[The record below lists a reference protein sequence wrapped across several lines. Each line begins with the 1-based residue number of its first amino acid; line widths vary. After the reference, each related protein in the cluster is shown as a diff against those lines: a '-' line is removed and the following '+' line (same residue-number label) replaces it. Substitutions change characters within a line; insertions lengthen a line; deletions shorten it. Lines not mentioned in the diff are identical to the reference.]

1 LTVSLE
7 NERKI
12 AFLVYID
19 YELINCTISSNSMEI
34 ETRMRSNVKTLLQN
48 LRGLKFDRE
57 VKVGFVGYDEEG
69 LSKLGNMKK
78 IDIRL

>member
-1 LTVSLE
+1 
-7 NERKI
+7 
-12 AFLVYID
+12 
-19 YELINCTISSNSMEI
+19 MEI
-34 ETRMRSNVKTLLQN
+34 EARMRSNVKTLLQN